1 MFSAASGESLKDIKD
16 RLNIR
21 KRGPN
26 SRTTLKEKKVVVPGA
41 SPTAKERLVNA
52 AVEISRL
59 AVVQVLNDLLGWE
72 LSYSVLM

>member
-59 AVVQVLNDLLGWE
+59 AVVQVLNDLLGWK
-72 LSYSVLM
+72 